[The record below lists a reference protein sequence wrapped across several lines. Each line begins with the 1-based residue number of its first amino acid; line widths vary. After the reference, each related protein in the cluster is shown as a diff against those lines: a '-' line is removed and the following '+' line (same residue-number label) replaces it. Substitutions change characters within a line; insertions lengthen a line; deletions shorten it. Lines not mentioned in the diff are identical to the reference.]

1 MNRARKAE
9 ALYLDLIAAVDELG
23 GVPCS
28 IFPDAYFPEDL
39 GPGELQG
46 RKMARELCQRCPLR
60 LQCLEYALEAREQFG
75 IWGGLTTRERQILN
89 AKRRAGEAHNGK
101 GGNDSNI

>member
-9 ALYLDLIAAVDELG
+9 ALYLDLIAAIEDLG
-23 GVPCS
+23 DVPCS
-28 IFPDAYFPEDL
+28 VFPDAYFPEDL

-46 RKMARELCQRCPLR
+46 RKMARELCQGCPLR
-60 LQCLEYALEAREQFG
+60 LQCLDYALEAREQFG

-89 AKRRAGEAHNGK
+89 AKKRAARAQERE
-101 GGNDSNI
+101 GGNDSNT